1 MPTAREGVNERH
13 GLSGEF
19 LPSLG
24 RQGARRVRPHGRRA
38 LRGPCPVDGTP
49 SWFRAATAFA
59 TVRRMMSLR
68 LRSVVAPLAIVC
80 ASSLAIAGAG
90 VVKLR
95 NNDAQEAAGGT
106 WRLFMT
112 ISLPK
117 APSMA
122 HVPMKFVFT
131 ETVRFERT
139 LLDGSDEPQVRRVP
153 VATNSPIVEVVDVG
167 FGDARGKVYKDS
179 RYDLLVN
186 RERGFEAGEWKLQVK
201 DGDGHEVG
209 AAINLVLKG
218 DNEVVD
224 RRSMTFTAKESSTK
238 KKSREE
244 RAAAAAAAANAAE
257 EQEIKAD
264 GPPPPFV
271 DPASHGKIAEED
283 IKVKKGACGCA
294 IVPSATFASMPWA
307 LCAAFAFVPFAR
319 RRRPS

>member
-1 MPTAREGVNERH
+1 MV
-13 GLSGEF
+13 S
-19 LPSLG
+19 S
-24 RQGARRVRPHGRRA
+24 
-38 LRGPCPVDGTP
+38 
-49 SWFRAATAFA
+49 
-59 TVRRMMSLR
+59 R
-68 LRSVVAPLAIVC
+68 LRAVVAPLAIVC
-80 ASSLAIAGAG
+80 FASAAHAGGG

-117 APSMA
+117 PPAMA

-153 VATNSPIVEVVDVG
+153 VTTNTPIIEVVDVG

-179 RYDLLVN
+179 RYDLLIN

-224 RRSMTFTAKESSTK
+224 RRSMNFTAKESSSK

-244 RAAAAAAAANAAE
+244 RAAAAAAAASAAE

-283 IKVKKGACGCA
+283 IKVKKGGCGCSVA
-294 IVPSATFASMPWA
+294 PTEHLASSPWA
-307 LCAAFAFVPFAR
+307 LCAAFAFVPFVR
-319 RRRPS
+319 RRRTP

>member
-1 MPTAREGVNERH
+1 MPSPR
-13 GLSGEF
+13 L
-19 LPSLG
+19 
-24 RQGARRVRPHGRRA
+24 RA
-38 LRGPCPVDGTP
+38 LAFP
-49 SWFRAATAFA
+49 AA
-59 TVRRMMSLR
+59 V
-68 LRSVVAPLAIVC
+68 VC
-80 ASSLAIAGAG
+80 ASSIALAAGG

-95 NNDAQEAAGGT
+95 NSDAQEAAGGT

-117 APSMA
+117 PPAMA

-153 VATNSPIVEVVDVG
+153 ITGNPSPIVEPVDVG
-167 FGDARGKVYKDS
+167 FGDARGKVFKDS
-179 RYDLLVN
+179 RYDLLIN

-201 DGDGHEVG
+201 DPDGREIG
-209 AAINLVLKG
+209 APMNLVLKG

-224 RRSMTFTAKESSTK
+224 RRSMTFTAKDPGK

-244 RAAAAAAAANAAE
+244 RAAAAAQVAAAAAE

-271 DPASHGKIAEED
+271 DPAAHGKIAEED
-283 IKVKKGACGCA
+283 VRVKKNGCGCA
-294 IVPSATFASMPWA
+294 VVGAEPLSASPLA
-307 LCAAFAFVPFAR
+307 LCAAFAFVPFLR
-319 RRRPS
+319 RRRAR